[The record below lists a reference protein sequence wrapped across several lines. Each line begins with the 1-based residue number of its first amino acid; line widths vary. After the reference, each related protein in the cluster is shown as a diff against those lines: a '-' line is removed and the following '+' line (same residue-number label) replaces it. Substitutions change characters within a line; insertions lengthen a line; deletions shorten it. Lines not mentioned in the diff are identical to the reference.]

1 VAAVLALTACSSSGP
16 ETAADRPA
24 SATAPTSTAAA
35 DPAVE
40 SPPTTAVPIPVAPIT
55 VAPSTTATTT
65 TPQAPLPA
73 PAPPEPVS
81 VQSAA
86 IGLTSTLVHV
96 GLQADDG
103 GVEVPDFP
111 VAGWYR
117 YGSRPGQ
124 AGPTVIVGHVDSRD
138 GPAVFFRLRDLRP
151 GDTVDVGLSDGSI
164 ATYEVVGAEQFP
176 KAEFPTFAVF
186 GATPDDVLRLVT
198 CTGEFNRDIRSYYD
212 NLVVTARRV
221 A

>member
-1 VAAVLALTACSSSGP
+1 MSIRSGAIAL
-16 ETAADRPA
+16 D
-24 SATAPTSTAAA
+24 
-35 DPAVE
+35 
-40 SPPTTAVPIPVAPIT
+40 
-55 VAPSTTATTT
+55 
-65 TPQAPLPA
+65 
-73 PAPPEPVS
+73 
-81 VQSAA
+81 
-86 IGLTSTLVHV
+86 STLDHV

-117 YGSRPGQ
+117 LGARPGQ
-124 AGPTVIVGHVDSRD
+124 PGPTVIVGHVDSRS
-138 GPAVFFRLRDLRP
+138 GPAVFFRLRDLAP
-151 GDTVDVGLSDGSI
+151 GDLVDVGLADGST
-164 ATYEVVGAEQFP
+164 ATYEVVGTEQFP

-198 CTGEFNRDIRSYYD
+198 CTGEFDRSIRSYYD